1 MTVPDIAK
9 QYEGIYV
16 ITRCMQHYDAQR
28 QGDWYRI
35 YGAGGSWHVFLEDH
49 LFSPGDGHRPYV
61 GQMLVR
67 VRLIPAS
74 DQEKPIKR
82 IAFIETFSLLE
93 PAHPGIS
100 HDELYP

>member
-1 MTVPDIAK
+1 MADNAPHTA
-9 QYEGIYV
+9 YTGIFV

-35 YGAGGSWHVFLEDH
+35 YGAGGIWHVFLEDRI
-49 LFSPGDGHRPYV
+49 FSPGNGRRPYV

-67 VRLIPAS
+67 VRLIPA
-74 DQEKPIKR
+74 PPPTR
-82 IAFIETFSLLE
+82 PTRLAVIEEFSLLE
-93 PAHPGIS
+93 PLHPGIS